1 LRDWKS
7 VETAIKARSAV
18 SAVVSRQHREVAQY
32 RIFTLTFR
40 RLWST
45 LSNNPNNLTAAMGV
59 LSMMRSRQMGH
70 LGEKLGRRRGFCRGH
85 FTTFPAV
92 ECAAKTVR
100 NGTAKG
106 RRVRIAGRPDFS
118 DSRRFPMTRQR
129 IAGFLFIV
137 FVLALSSLAIAQ
149 SKKQIDINSASEE
162 EMVAIGIEKAAAKK
176 IIEARPYR
184 SKAELVSKQLLSRT
198 QYDKLKDLIVAKQA
212 AAIKEVPSKPA
223 GK

>member
-1 LRDWKS
+1 
-7 VETAIKARSAV
+7 
-18 SAVVSRQHREVAQY
+18 
-32 RIFTLTFR
+32 
-40 RLWST
+40 
-45 LSNNPNNLTAAMGV
+45 
-59 LSMMRSRQMGH
+59 
-70 LGEKLGRRRGFCRGH
+70 
-85 FTTFPAV
+85 
-92 ECAAKTVR
+92 
-100 NGTAKG
+100 
-106 RRVRIAGRPDFS
+106 
-118 DSRRFPMTRQR
+118 MTRQR